1 MWLDKIQQEKKQ
13 MYLANNK
20 IDKIVAQGD
29 MSGLE
34 LLMHQGRWEECLQ
47 LAEKQGGEFLNTYLM
62 KFAKAHLQQG
72 QFKETARAL
81 TRFSA
86 PAIPQMLPVYKTIA
100 IECLAAVN
108 EIELTILRE
117 ML

>member
-1 MWLDKIQQEKKQ
+1 
-13 MYLANNK
+13 
-20 IDKIVAQGD
+20 
-29 MSGLE
+29 
-34 LLMHQGRWEECLQ
+34 
-47 LAEKQGGEFLNTYLM
+47 M

-81 TRFSA
+81 SRFNA

-108 EIELTILRE
+108 EVELTILRE